1 MEKIKNVAHIG
12 TNMKRLY
19 FFNRKHPLDGVNA
32 FFRKQSYL
40 RVICIHSFT
49 PFFFMV
55 VGFGLSN
62 TV

>member
-32 FFRKQSYL
+32 
-40 RVICIHSFT
+40 
-49 PFFFMV
+49 
-55 VGFGLSN
+55 
-62 TV
+62 